1 MPVTFLKCRTKG
13 KPITLPVSV
22 IDSTFSFKYVSG
34 VWFFKNVHVSRL
46 VESLQLV
53 LDSAPY
59 LGGSINFVKCRP
71 FAGSP
76 YKRFLHTEV
85 AYNYESDPGVLIE
98 IDEDSYSAESLQT
111 LLEDTKTGIER
122 VEKPLDI
129 ESFIYEK
136 ARNIKECAPF
146 QKGSPTLVKIT
157 KLADGTVAIGLAT
170 SHVFTDATGFY
181 LIMSLWS
188 KAYRGQ
194 EFNAPVYDPREVDNA
209 CQAKEPTRIL
219 GDVRPKLYDLFTSK
233 ELLPGPSGSII
244 RAIGRLFRWAEPFE
258 LNIDKTSLIFNFT
271 PDQIESIYQSVAA
284 DCSSKIS
291 HMDALLGYFWTCI
304 TKSRNLQGDKP
315 IN

>member
-1 MPVTFLKCRTKG
+1 
-13 KPITLPVSV
+13 
-22 IDSTFSFKYVSG
+22 
-34 VWFFKNVHVSRL
+34 
-46 VESLQLV
+46 
-53 LDSAPY
+53 
-59 LGGSINFVKCRP
+59 
-71 FAGSP
+71 
-76 YKRFLHTEV
+76 V

-136 ARNIKECAPF
+136 ARNIKECAQF
-146 QKGSPTLVKIT
+146 QKGSPTMVKIT

-170 SHVFTDATGFY
+170 SRVFTDATGFY

-271 PDQIESIYQSVAA
+271 PDQIESIYQAVAA
-284 DCSSKIS
+284 DCNSKIS

-315 IN
+315 IELTQVVGIRPRLSPEDKTLYDNHLGCFAAYFTLEINASTTASEKAMKLRQMTNSFGADRIAQHYKMLSKQFCR